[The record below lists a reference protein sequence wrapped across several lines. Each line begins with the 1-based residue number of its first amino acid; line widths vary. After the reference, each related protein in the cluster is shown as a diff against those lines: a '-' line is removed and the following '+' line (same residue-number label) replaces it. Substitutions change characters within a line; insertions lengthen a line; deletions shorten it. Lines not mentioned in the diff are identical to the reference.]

1 MEEINEI
8 IARSQTRAQAMMA
21 SGVYLDGTFKHL
33 NPSRD
38 FNLSA
43 ATNASGEVSPD
54 TSLALS
60 DASFTSAGMFNNS
73 GFYNNSFLNLSGTF
87 PPGTPRK

>member
-21 SGVYLDGTFKHL
+21 SGAYLDGTFKHL

-38 FNLSA
+38 FSVA
-43 ATNASGEVSPD
+43 GGVNASADVSPD

-60 DASFTSAGMFNNS
+60 DASFTSGGVLNS
-73 GFYNNSFLNLSGTF
+73 SFLNSSGVFTS
-87 PPGTPRK
+87 GGARK